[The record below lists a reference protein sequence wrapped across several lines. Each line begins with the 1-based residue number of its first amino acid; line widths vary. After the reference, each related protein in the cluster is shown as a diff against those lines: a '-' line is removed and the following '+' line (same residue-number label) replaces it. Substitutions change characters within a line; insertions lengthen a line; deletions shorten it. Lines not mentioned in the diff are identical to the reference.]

1 MENIFEKYIV
11 LEEKENDE
19 YVVLKCDVKQKI
31 KRYLSNGEIIIFY
44 KVSYNNENLFVH
56 NVYDTFE
63 EANYMASIKNKE
75 DKFYNSKEELDSKY
89 PSKYSVLPL
98 FEYDENNKFN
108 LISYIASKCYVV
120 EEVTDN
126 HITDDAAYSDSSYN
140 VLFPYADFKS
150 FKERLL
156 NSENNLLGEISYPE
170 FLIKGKDNLI
180 KSDFPEYSLN
190 GVYLNVD
197 RTSNLYDTFE
207 EAQQVSRKWNEY
219 MLERKIS
226 KSNVEEKDKIIE
238 EYNQNFNI
246 SYIYEEMIR
255 RKMLDDKILNRSLNN
270 SNENVLTLKKSKE
283 K

>member
-1 MENIFEKYIV
+1 MENNFEKYIV

-31 KRYLSNGEIIIFY
+31 KRYLSNGEIKIFY

-75 DKFYNSKEELDSKY
+75 DKFYDAKQELDSKY
-89 PSKYSVLPL
+89 PSKYSVLGL
-98 FEYDENNKFN
+98 FEYDENYKFN
-108 LISYIASKCYVV
+108 LISYIGSKCYIV

-126 HITDDAAYSDSSYN
+126 YITDDATYSDSSYN

-170 FLIKGKDNLI
+170 FLVKGKDNLI

-190 GVYLNVD
+190 GIYLNVD
-197 RTSNLYDTFE
+197 RISNLYDTFE

-219 MLERKIS
+219 MLESKIS
-226 KSNVEEKDKIIE
+226 NSNAEEKDKIRE

-246 SYIYEEMIR
+246 SYIYEEIIR

>member
-207 EAQQVSRKWNEY
+207 EAQQVSRKWNQY

-226 KSNVEEKDKIIE
+226 KSNAEEKDKIRE